1 MQNQEEKESMT
12 ILSFEKDLKSNKYF
26 YLENEIKEK
35 NDAKTIEI
43 DSKKSKLT
51 IKLIKKFE
59 TDIIEISS
67 HPYSNSTLNFN
78 TDTIFYIDF
87 KISPEQEKIKI
98 SPISP
103 TPFSFVSFAKIKK
116 NQEKILANIQD
127 IEIKINVDKILYVN
141 DKSALINDFSE
152 NNIKEVLIE
161 LIKSL

>member
-1 MQNQEEKESMT
+1 MT

-35 NDAKTIEI
+35 NDTKTIEI

-116 NQEKILANIQD
+116 NQENAKMPRPIFPPKD
-127 IEIKINVDKILYVN
+127 MIETYDKVGYKKGLSTYPPP
-141 DKSALINDFSE
+141 
-152 NNIKEVLIE
+152 
-161 LIKSL
+161 